1 MLVQRQLRDT
11 VAASQLET
19 ASTVFSY
26 IQEIKLGAYGFRL
39 NIDFNR
45 SYMYELRIHPH
56 HINVVRLIVSKVTIN
71 FKMTTFLETARVN
84 LLPFPLIFHLLQ

>member
-1 MLVQRQLRDT
+1 MLPQRQLYDNS
-11 VAASQLET
+11 AASQLKT

-26 IQEIKLGAYGFRL
+26 IQEIKLGAHAFRL
-39 NIDFNR
+39 NIDFNQ

-71 FKMTTFLETARVN
+71 FKMTTFLGTARVN
-84 LLPFPLIFHLLQ
+84 LLPFPLIFRLLQ